1 MDFQLSEQQQL
12 LLDGFRKFLNQEAK
26 PLVKRYRDQLI
37 PVSEMR
43 SMQRAMQD
51 FGVGTGVLEE
61 RLGGMGVDAVTTG
74 LLQFELSRC
83 SPDLAVT
90 ALIQN
95 IIGKLIQYVPES
107 MRQSYLDD
115 VLSVQRF
122 GCVGMSEP
130 DAGSQI
136 TAVRCRAV
144 EDGDDYVI
152 NGEKMWISNG
162 GYSDF
167 IFLLARFNDDPVGG
181 LGLILVDRDH
191 GYRTS
196 DISKMGLNSQSTAQ
210 VSFQDVRV
218 PKSNLMVAPGAAM
231 KTLLISLGGSRPLV
245 SLMALGVAQAA
256 LDESIRYSQD
266 RRQHGKPIAGHQ
278 LISAKIGEMATK
290 VEAGKLLALKTL
302 SLVDQGERA
311 DISAAM
317 SKWFGTQMACDVVS
331 EAMQIHGGNGITTEY
346 PIEYMYRA
354 LRPFMVTEGTNE
366 IQKLSIGRALTGIDA
381 FG

>member
-1 MDFQLSEQQQL
+1 MDFQLSEEQSL
-12 LLDGFRKFLNQEAK
+12 LIDGFQKFLDRDAK
-26 PLVKRYRDQLI
+26 PLALRYRDQLI
-37 PVSEMR
+37 PVDEMR
-43 SMQRAMQD
+43 SIQRAMTD
-51 FGVGTGVLEE
+51 FGVGAGVIDE

-74 LLQFELSRC
+74 LLIHELSRC

-95 IIGKLIQYVPES
+95 IIGKLIRYVPEALRPLYIS
-107 MRQSYLDD
+107 D
-115 VLSVQRF
+115 VLEVNRL

-130 DAGSQI
+130 DAGSQV

-152 NGEKMWISNG
+152 NGEKLWISNG

-167 IFLLARFNDDPVGG
+167 MFLLARFNDDPVGG
-181 LGLILVDRDH
+181 LGLILVERKDGYETRD
-191 GYRTS
+191 
-196 DISKMGLNSQSTAQ
+196 IEKMGLNSQSTAQ

-218 PKSNLMVAPGAAM
+218 PKTNLMVAPGEAM
-231 KTLLISLGGSRPLV
+231 KTLFISLAGSRPLV

-256 LDESIRYSQD
+256 LDESVRYAQD
-266 RRQHGKPIAGHQ
+266 RTQFGKPIAGHQ

-290 VEAGKLLALKTL
+290 VEAGKLLALKAL
-302 SLVDQGERA
+302 SQVDRGERS
-311 DISAAM
+311 DLSAAM
-317 SKWFGTQMACDVVS
+317 SKWFGTQMACEVVA
-331 EAMQIHGGNGITTEY
+331 EAMQIHGGNGITKEY

-354 LRPFMVTEGTNE
+354 VRPFMVTEGTNE

>member
-95 IIGKLIQYVPES
+95 IIGKLIQYVPEP

-218 PKSNLMVAPGAAM
+218 PKSNRMLPPE
-231 KTLLISLGGSRPLV
+231 RP
-245 SLMALGVAQAA
+245 
-256 LDESIRYSQD
+256 
-266 RRQHGKPIAGHQ
+266 
-278 LISAKIGEMATK
+278 
-290 VEAGKLLALKTL
+290 
-302 SLVDQGERA
+302 
-311 DISAAM
+311 
-317 SKWFGTQMACDVVS
+317 
-331 EAMQIHGGNGITTEY
+331 
-346 PIEYMYRA
+346 
-354 LRPFMVTEGTNE
+354 
-366 IQKLSIGRALTGIDA
+366 
-381 FG
+381 